1 MRPSPACKPHAC
13 AIRAALLC
21 LAFASGGF
29 GCGPMLGAPEPRAR
43 KRTTAAAELASHVV
57 VRGDQPLYA
66 TPGGTAVTR
75 LPWRKAWA
83 KRPVVFR
90 LLDQKPGW
98 VAIAPPLQGDE
109 TNLCTLRPWALRQ
122 LDVRF
127 WVPESALGTVTT
139 SPQIARFRDQ
149 TSTRVAAGVDVSLEK
164 EVGRGYG
171 MYRVRADGLSFAT
184 LLRHDAVGAMFRPG
198 PSMEASGTHYLK
210 KGVEMLYGSTGKIG
224 QTDRYVFL
232 EALPLGP
239 HAAGTRIRV
248 SRRCVELEVVVDD
261 QFLQEKASG
270 GLGVLGALGA
280 GKGSAWLPAGT
291 PLRWPDGGL
300 AGRVHA
306 RLAIRH
312 EAVSPD
318 DRWRCFRHPWFYVKP
333 GQEPA
338 EDAALTLCA
347 EAEAFRESGTPG
359 P

>member
-1 MRPSPACKPHAC
+1 MLPLSASKPDLS
-13 AIRAALLC
+13 RVRVALLC
-21 LAFASGGF
+21 LAMASGAI
-29 GCGPMLGAPEPRAR
+29 GCGPMLGPANPRTR
-43 KRTTAAAELASHVV
+43 QQAAAATGPASHVV

-66 TPGGTAVTR
+66 TPGGAPVAT

-83 KRPVVFR
+83 KRPVAFR

-98 VAIAPPLQGDE
+98 VAIAPPLQDDE
-109 TNLCTLRPWALRQ
+109 SNLCTLRPWALRQ

-139 SPQIARFRDQ
+139 TTQIARYRDE
-149 TSTRVAAGVDVSLEK
+149 TSTRVAAGVEVTLEK

-184 LLRHDAVGAMFRPG
+184 LLRHDAIGAMFRPG

-224 QTDRYVFL
+224 QTARYVFL

-239 HAAGTRIRV
+239 HASGTRVRV

-261 QFLQEKASG
+261 QFLQEKGSG
-270 GLGVLGALGA
+270 GLGVLGAMGT
-280 GKGSAWLPAGT
+280 GKGTAWLPAGT
-291 PLRWPDGGL
+291 PLRWPDGKL
-300 AGRVHA
+300 AGRVHS
-306 RLAIRH
+306 RLPIRY

-338 EDAALTLCA
+338 ADAALTLCA
-347 EAEAFRESGTPG
+347 EAEAYESFSPRG
-359 P
+359 